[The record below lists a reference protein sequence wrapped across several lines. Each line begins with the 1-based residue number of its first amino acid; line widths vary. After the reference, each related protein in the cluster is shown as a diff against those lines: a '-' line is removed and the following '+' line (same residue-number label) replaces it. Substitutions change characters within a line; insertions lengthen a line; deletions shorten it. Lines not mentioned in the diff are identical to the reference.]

1 MRDRVALHRTLN
13 HWAKLERWQT
23 GCKGRTYVNAVLA
36 VSKINKCKY
45 VAAYLH
51 LRKCDIQFF

>member
-1 MRDRVALHRTLN
+1 
-13 HWAKLERWQT
+13 
-23 GCKGRTYVNAVLA
+23 
-36 VSKINKCKY
+36 